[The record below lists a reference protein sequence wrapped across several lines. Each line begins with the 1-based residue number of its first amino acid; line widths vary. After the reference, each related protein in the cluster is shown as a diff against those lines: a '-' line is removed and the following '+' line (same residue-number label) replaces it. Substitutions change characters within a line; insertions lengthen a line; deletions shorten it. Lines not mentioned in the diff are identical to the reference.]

1 MKRLKRQISML
12 TLLFFM
18 CCFVLPII
26 PPTPAEAA
34 DSARTSLPAS
44 YEAGWKYYT
53 QPINKGI
60 RANNGGNC
68 TWYAYGR
75 ICEINDQE
83 MPHFS
88 GNANTWFSQA
98 TNKGYEIGYEP
109 AIGAIMC
116 WGGTYGHVAVVE
128 SIAGDYVILS
138 ESNYDD
144 SCKLDPFRVLKWN
157 KNGNRT
163 DANGNTMPFQGYI
176 YVSGKT
182 RDAIT
187 IQNNTASNITETN
200 VYLSAK
206 VLNNYQRV
214 TEVGCYLSTDGVNWP
229 YKASDAVNI
238 TDAYTNVWYDNTARD
253 FGIALQPGTTYYYKF
268 YAVVNGNYNEGQVGS
283 FSTTGSKNTT
293 PTQPSVPPTSN
304 IDGVTEGIRLTLDGK
319 NIITPVAPII
329 EHGTTLVPL
338 RVISESLGAQVSW
351 QQDSKTIT
359 IQKDD
364 IKIRLQIGNTM
375 VEVNDAF
382 GKTLAVAPQIKDGTT
397 MVPLRFI
404 SETLGCEVT
413 WDAANQVIGISTNK
427 QPVKQPELEKKPAMQ
442 INQGE
447 KISASSWHTMV
458 VKNDGTLWS
467 WGDNLHGRLGTGS
480 DRPGSSNTP
489 LQIAAGVKS
498 VSASGFRHCML
509 VKTDGSLWGWGD
521 NGHGELGIGTTANQL
536 QPVKV
541 MNDVAMVSAG
551 SYHTAAVKTDGSLW
565 VWGYNQYGSVGNG
578 TTENV
583 LSPVKIMDNIIMV
596 SAGDKS
602 TFAVDKNGN
611 LYAWGMD
618 NAGKLGN
625 GHRGTQKGVDGNIIQ
640 TAPIKIMSDVVYVSA
655 GVNHTAAI
663 KKDGSLWTWGNNND
677 GQLGNGVED
686 KSSYVPVKVLD
697 NVASVQCSDNNTL
710 AVKKDGSLWMWGK
723 NDYGQLMSSNK
734 VNVLS
739 PVKVLDGV
747 KEADLGYGHVAVIKT
762 DGNIYTWGWNGHG
775 QLGDGKEKSTV
786 TLTKVMGL

>member
-1 MKRLKRQISML
+1 MMKRLKRQISML

-34 DSARTSLPAS
+34 EGTSLTDA
-44 YEAGWKYYT
+44 
-53 QPINKGI
+53 QINAVI
-60 RANNGGNC
+60 DWAYAN
-68 TWYAYGR
+68 AYGSAYSNYQ
-75 ICEINDQE
+75 CL
-83 MPHFS
+83 
-88 GNANTWFSQA
+88 AYVYQA
-98 TNKGYEIGYEP
+98 YHN
-109 AIGAIMC
+109 AIGVNIGPGGSYSSAIEASRNLELHSGEAPRGAIVFWEAAPSNSYYGHAGISVGGGRAISANVTWSKYPDQRVFDHSIEGFLLYDNSGRKLNYIGWAWPYGM
-116 WGGTYGHVAVVE
+116 GGTDG
-128 SIAGDYVILS
+128 
-138 ESNYDD
+138 
-144 SCKLDPFRVLKWN
+144 
-157 KNGNRT
+157 
-163 DANGNTMPFQGYI
+163 
-176 YVSGKT
+176 
-182 RDAIT
+182 IT
-187 IQNNTASNITETN
+187 PSSIQNNAASNITETN

-338 RVISESLGAQVSW
+338 RVISESLGAQVSC

-509 VKTDGSLWGWGD
+509 VKTDGSL
-521 NGHGELGIGTTANQL
+521 
-536 QPVKV
+536 
-541 MNDVAMVSAG
+541 
-551 SYHTAAVKTDGSLW
+551 
-565 VWGYNQYGSVGNG
+565 
-578 TTENV
+578 
-583 LSPVKIMDNIIMV
+583 
-596 SAGDKS
+596 
-602 TFAVDKNGN
+602 
-611 LYAWGMD
+611 
-618 NAGKLGN
+618 
-625 GHRGTQKGVDGNIIQ
+625 
-640 TAPIKIMSDVVYVSA
+640 
-655 GVNHTAAI
+655 
-663 KKDGSLWTWGNNND
+663 
-677 GQLGNGVED
+677 
-686 KSSYVPVKVLD
+686 
-697 NVASVQCSDNNTL
+697 
-710 AVKKDGSLWMWGK
+710 
-723 NDYGQLMSSNK
+723 
-734 VNVLS
+734 
-739 PVKVLDGV
+739 
-747 KEADLGYGHVAVIKT
+747 
-762 DGNIYTWGWNGHG
+762 
-775 QLGDGKEKSTV
+775 
-786 TLTKVMGL
+786 